1 VRTWR
6 LSSPPLTN
14 AAIEGSSGLPRKRLM
29 AEAGIPRSP
38 FHRTP
43 TSRMQFFV
51 GTSGYSY
58 KEWKGTFYPKKLP
71 QKEMLRFYAGR
82 FSTVEV
88 NNTFYRMPSPKLLES
103 WAEQVPNDFRFVLK
117 APQAITHFK
126 RLQDVEEPTGQ
137 FLGTASVLKERQ
149 GPLLF
154 QLPPNF
160 KKDVPRLE
168 RFLNLIKDGTS
179 TAFEFRHESWFE
191 EDVFSL
197 LRAKACALCVAD
209 ADDLPS
215 VDHINTARFGILR
228 LRRARYSKRQLAEWI
243 DKLNSQN
250 WDEVYVFFKHEDTG
264 TGAKLATRFIELV
277 NS

>member
-1 VRTWR
+1 
-6 LSSPPLTN
+6 
-14 AAIEGSSGLPRKRLM
+14 
-29 AEAGIPRSP
+29 
-38 FHRTP
+38 
-43 TSRMQFFV
+43 MQFFV

-160 KKDVPRLE
+160 KKDVPRLK
-168 RFLNLIKDGTS
+168 RFLKLIKAGTS

-215 VDHINTARFGILR
+215 VDLINTARFGILR

-250 WDEVYVFFKHEDTG
+250 WDEAYVFFKHEDTG
-264 TGAKLATRFIELV
+264 TGPKLAARFIELI

>member
-1 VRTWR
+1 
-6 LSSPPLTN
+6 
-14 AAIEGSSGLPRKRLM
+14 
-29 AEAGIPRSP
+29 
-38 FHRTP
+38 
-43 TSRMQFFV
+43 MQFFV

-58 KEWKGTFYPKKLP
+58 KEWKGSFYPEKLP
-71 QKEMLRFYAGR
+71 QKEMLSFYARR

-88 NNTFYRMPSPKLLES
+88 NNTFYRMPSPKVLES

-126 RLQDVEEPTGQ
+126 RLRDVQEPTGQ
-137 FLGTASVLKERQ
+137 FLGIASVLKERQ

-154 QLPPNF
+154 QLPPNL

-179 TAFEFRHESWFE
+179 TAIEFRHESWFE

-215 VDHINTARFGILR
+215 VDLINTAQFGILR

-243 DKLNSQN
+243 DKVNSQN

-264 TGAKLATRFIELV
+264 TGPKLAARFTELI